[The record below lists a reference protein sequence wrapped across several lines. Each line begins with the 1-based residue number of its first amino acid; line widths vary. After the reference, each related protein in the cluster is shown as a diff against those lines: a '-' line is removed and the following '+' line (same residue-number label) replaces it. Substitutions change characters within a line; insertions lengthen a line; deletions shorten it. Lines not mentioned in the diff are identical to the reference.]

1 MNLFYK
7 KTKERRQLL
16 GISQEELAEISG
28 VGLRTIKQIETNK
41 ANPSLKTLTKL
52 LDVLGLELELKLKN
66 QDKL

>member
-7 KTKERRQLL
+7 KIKERRQLL

>member
-1 MNLFYK
+1 MNLFYEK
-7 KTKERRQLL
+7 IKGRRQLL
-16 GISQEELAEISG
+16 GISQEELAEISD